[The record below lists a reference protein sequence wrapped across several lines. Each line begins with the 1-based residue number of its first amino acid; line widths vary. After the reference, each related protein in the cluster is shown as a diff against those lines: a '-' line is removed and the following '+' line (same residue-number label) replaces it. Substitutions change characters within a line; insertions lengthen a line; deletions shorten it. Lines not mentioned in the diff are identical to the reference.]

1 MNGTAVIDSVVRDK
15 HQKSA
20 DIESNVFYG
29 ENKIYQDFLD
39 FDLERK
45 YAYVDGEL
53 FLVVND
59 IPPELNTKQE

>member
-1 MNGTAVIDSVVRDK
+1 MNGTAVIDPVVLDK

-20 DIESNVFYG
+20 DIESIVFYG
-29 ENKIYQDFLD
+29 ENQIYQDFLD
-39 FDLERK
+39 FDLHRK

-53 FLVVND
+53 FVVVND